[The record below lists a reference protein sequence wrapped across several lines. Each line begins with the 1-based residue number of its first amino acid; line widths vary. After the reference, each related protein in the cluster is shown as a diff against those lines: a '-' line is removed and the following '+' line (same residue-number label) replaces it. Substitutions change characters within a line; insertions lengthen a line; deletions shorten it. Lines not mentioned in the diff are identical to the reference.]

1 MTRVPSLRELFS
13 RLAGESADPHA
24 ALEAAGYGGLEP
36 HLVDEAIVNYA
47 HGAPVEVAEHLSP
60 FVVSHSGVPQGDEG
74 VVVPDTADGLAR
86 LSGAPVGTDLP
97 PDRLEA
103 DHDTHHDGHGVDH
116 LDAAYTSALSLRPGP
131 SEHGL
136 SEHGLSEHGPEA
148 GSDTGPGHTD
158 LSFGAGERGPDDQV
172 TRADADHGPGDADT
186 DHAVLPG
193 TPAQEP
199 GWLDVT
205 GVDGQPTFDVQ
216 HDDWTQG
223 HHDHLQESDPGHPD
237 LDDDH
242 HDPGEVLGGGAGA

>member
-1 MTRVPSLRELFS
+1 MTQVPSLRELFS

-24 ALEAAGYGGLEP
+24 ALEAAGYGDLEP

-74 VVVPDTADGLAR
+74 VHGVPDTADGLAM
-86 LSGAPVGTDLP
+86 LSSAPVETDLP
-97 PDRLEA
+97 PDHLEA
-103 DHDTHHDGHGVDH
+103 DHAAHHDGHGVDH
-116 LDAAYTSALSLRPGP
+116 LDAAHTSAF
-131 SEHGL
+131 
-136 SEHGLSEHGPEA
+136 
-148 GSDTGPGHTD
+148 SDTGTDHTD
-158 LSFGAGERGPDDQV
+158 LSFGAGERGADDQV
-172 TRADADHGPGDADT
+172 TRSDAEHGSSPSSADHA

-193 TPAQEP
+193 TSAQEP

-205 GVDGQPTFDVQ
+205 GVDVQPTFEIQ

-223 HHDHLQESDPGHPD
+223 HHDHRGESDLGHPG

-242 HDPGEVLGGGAGA
+242 HHDSGEMLGGGAGV